1 MTVGQSCGQ
10 QNAHKMCVKD
20 HHDIEQFLQN
30 NFRFLG
36 VIKIELKGNVL
47 LLVTVLAVSI
57 EKIIYSPAKF

>member
-1 MTVGQSCGQ
+1 
-10 QNAHKMCVKD
+10 MCVKD

-30 NFRFLG
+30 NFRFRC